1 MGRKRNQVKLRGV
14 IFVKLIFDK
23 FGDNQ
28 FSPLVLD
35 KNNGVRKEK
44 RENKNTCEYERG
56 LFQKLSKSG
65 CPNISSLKLKCDF
78 I

>member
-1 MGRKRNQVKLRGV
+1 MGRKRNQVKLKGV

-23 FGDNQ
+23 FGDNH
-28 FSPLVLD
+28 FFPLVLD
-35 KNNGVRKEK
+35 KNNGERKKK
-44 RENKNTCEYERG
+44 RENKNTCEYERW

-65 CPNISSLKLKCDF
+65 CLNIISLKLKCDF